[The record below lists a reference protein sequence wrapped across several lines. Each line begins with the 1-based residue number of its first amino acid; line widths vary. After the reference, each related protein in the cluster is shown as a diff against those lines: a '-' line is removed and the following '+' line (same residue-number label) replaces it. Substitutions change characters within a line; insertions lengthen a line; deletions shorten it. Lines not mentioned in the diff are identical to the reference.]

1 MRPPCE
7 LCGSN
12 DHSAPECSAPLTDD
26 DDFGPPQSVEVDVNL
41 VINNLQQ
48 GWMSQVANLQ
58 WVNAQLSAKAEEME
72 RRWREAE
79 MRIGALQGALVAT
92 SPVDDHPQEGGTGLF
107 TKEQA
112 DEFMNLDVSPA
123 DDHPSED
130 AILQMSALASGQPG
144 LGGAEREAGP
154 SDPTGPLVGP

>member
-1 MRPPCE
+1 MSMDYE
-7 LCGSN
+7 N
-12 DHSAPECSAPLTDD
+12 APLEPPFDEG
-26 DDFGPPQSVEVDVNL
+26 DFGPPQSVEVDVNL

-72 RRWREAE
+72 RRWRETEA
-79 MRIGALQGALVAT
+79 RANALEGALVNESEHARKL
-92 SPVDDHPQEGGTGLF
+92 EGLLERGGVYLPDIDTDPAQVERALS
-107 TKEQA
+107 Q
-112 DEFMNLDVSPA
+112 A

-144 LGGAEREAGP
+144 LGGAEREAES